1 MLKVRV
7 IITLTF
13 NDGVLFRT
21 KKFVPDYRYTTS
33 YLSVDSVDEVFLID
47 ITKNGPSAASLR
59 AMERY
64 SDNCFAPVTMGGWIR
79 SVDDVKK
86 LFDIGAD
93 KVVIGRAARENPSL
107 LLDIAHKWG
116 SQAAVFGLDVRA
128 GNVGAASDAFMA
140 QNSGA
145 GEILL
150 TDVER
155 DGSLMGYNIPLLR
168 RVSSAVSV
176 PVVIS
181 GGCGGW
187 RHMKEAFDNG
197 ADGCTTS
204 VIHHFAETS
213 LSAFKKALSN
223 EGVPVRP

>member
-21 KKFVPDYRYTTS
+21 KKFVPDYRYTQN
-33 YLSVDSVDEVFLID
+33 YLSVDSVDEVFLVD
-47 ITKNGPSAASLR
+47 ITKTGPSAASLK

-64 SDNCFAPVTMGGWIR
+64 SDNCFAPVTMGGWVR

-93 KVVIGRAARENPSL
+93 KVVIGRAGRENPGL
-107 LLDIAHKWG
+107 LMKIAQKWG
-116 SQAAVFGLDVRA
+116 NQAVVLGLDVHGDDNQA
-128 GNVGAASDAFMA
+128 VFMA
-140 QNSGA
+140 EKAHLAGA

-155 DGSLMGYNIPLLR
+155 DGSLLGYNLDLLR
-168 RVSSAVSV
+168 RVACTSTV

-213 LSAFKKALSN
+213 LSAFKKALSS